1 MLSIH
6 QNVWKGDED
15 SPGFLFF
22 AGAPVCSQ
30 HQQRAVLEMC
40 LEMCIQPCQCCSSGL
55 CPILSDMAMPC
66 SCYLGSE
73 ISWLLGRSGLAGI
86 PASAPSQESGTWHAA
101 WGSHEGRES
110 TGAVAQCPTVCCGIL
125 ESPSCGLIQIWLP
138 RNWKGFRACCI
149 SKLMSLR
156 HPTLLE
162 GGAGQSVLPHRE
174 HAGLDWRVH
183 SGKQ

>member
-6 QNVWKGDED
+6 QNIWKGDED

-86 PASAPSQESGTWHAA
+86 PASAPSQESGTGHAA

-110 TGAVAQCPTVCCGIL
+110 TGAVAQCPIVCCGIFLHYTHPKLWTNTDLAAQEL
-125 ESPSCGLIQIWLP
+125 ERFQGLLHL
-138 RNWKGFRACCI
+138 KT
-149 SKLMSLR
+149 SDE
-156 HPTLLE
+156 LE
-162 GGAGQSVLPHRE
+162 APHTAGRGSRSICAASQRTC
-174 HAGLDWRVH
+174 WT
-183 SGKQ
+183 